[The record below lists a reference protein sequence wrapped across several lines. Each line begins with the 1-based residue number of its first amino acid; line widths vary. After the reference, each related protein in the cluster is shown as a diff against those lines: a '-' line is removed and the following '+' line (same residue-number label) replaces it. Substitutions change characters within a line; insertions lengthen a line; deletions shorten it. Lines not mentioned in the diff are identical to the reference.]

1 MKQRTK
7 VLMLQRINI
16 WLFLLLITVMAPAHS
31 KDDLDQAFSKFL
43 SQCTTKTGYDPNDSD
58 ITDEYTLAKGERDF
72 LDCAYTGIETNI
84 IPESYIPD
92 QYKNLIK
99 AHRQWTI
106 EVEKRLLTRAKRKSR
121 TLTLIG
127 VLKKNDERQKELL
140 IDQMVHTRD
149 VMKEDMRRR
158 ELSRLMQPRINY
170 NAMRGALR

>member
-7 VLMLQRINI
+7 VLMLKRINI
-16 WLFLLLITVMAPAHS
+16 WLFLVLIAVMGPVQS
-31 KDDLDQAFSKFL
+31 RDDTDQAFSKFL
-43 SQCTTKTGYDPNDSD
+43 SQCTAKTGYDPNNSE

-121 TLTLIG
+121 TLSLIG

-140 IDQMVHTRD
+140 IDKMVNTRD

-158 ELSRLMQPRINY
+158 ELDRLMQPRINY
-170 NAMRGALR
+170 SAMRGALR

>member
-7 VLMLQRINI
+7 VLMLKRINI

-43 SQCTTKTGYDPNDSD
+43 SQCTAKTGYNPNNSK

-72 LDCAYTGIETNI
+72 LDCVYTGIETNI
-84 IPESYIPD
+84 IPESYIPN
-92 QYKNLIK
+92 QYKDLIK
-99 AHRQWTI
+99 AHRQWTN
-106 EVEKRLLTRAKRKSR
+106 EVEKRLLTRAERKSR

-140 IDQMVHTRD
+140 IDQMVNTRD

-158 ELSRLMQPRINY
+158 ELHRLMQPRINY

>member
-7 VLMLQRINI
+7 VLMFQRINI
-16 WLFLLLITVMAPAHS
+16 WLFLLLIAVMGPVQS
-31 KDDLDQAFSKFL
+31 RDDANQAFSKFL
-43 SQCTTKTGYDPNDSD
+43 SQCTAKTGYDPNNSE
-58 ITDEYTLAKGERDF
+58 ITDEYTLAEGERDF

-121 TLTLIG
+121 TLSLIG
-127 VLKKNDERQKELL
+127 VLKKNDERQKELH
-140 IDQMVHTRD
+140 IDKMVNTRD

-158 ELSRLMQPRINY
+158 ELDRLMQPRINY

>member
-16 WLFLLLITVMAPAHS
+16 WLFLVLIAAMGPVQS
-31 KDDLDQAFSKFL
+31 RDDTDQAFSKFL
-43 SQCTTKTGYDPNDSD
+43 SQCTAKTGYDPNNSE

-106 EVEKRLLTRAKRKSR
+106 EVEKRLLTRAERKSR
-121 TLTLIG
+121 TLSLIG

-140 IDQMVHTRD
+140 IDKMVNTRD
-149 VMKEDMRRR
+149 IMKEDIRRK
-158 ELSRLMQPRINY
+158 ELHRLMQPRINY

>member
-16 WLFLLLITVMAPAHS
+16 WLFLVLIAVMGPVQS
-31 KDDLDQAFSKFL
+31 RDDTDQAFSKFL
-43 SQCTTKTGYDPNDSD
+43 SQCTAKTGYDPNNSE
-58 ITDEYTLAKGERDF
+58 ITDEYTLAKGEQDF

-106 EVEKRLLTRAKRKSR
+106 MIYGYSSM
-121 TLTLIG
+121 
-127 VLKKNDERQKELL
+127 D
-140 IDQMVHTRD
+140 
-149 VMKEDMRRR
+149 
-158 ELSRLMQPRINY
+158 
-170 NAMRGALR
+170 

>member
-43 SQCTTKTGYDPNDSD
+43 SQCTAKTGYDTNNANV
-58 ITDEYTLAKGERDF
+58 TDEYTLAKGERDF

-84 IPESYIPD
+84 IPESYIPN
-92 QYKNLIK
+92 QYKDLIK
-99 AHRQWTI
+99 AHRQWTN
-106 EVEKRLLTRAKRKSR
+106 EVEKRLLTRAERKSR

-140 IDQMVHTRD
+140 IDQMVNTRD
-149 VMKEDMRRR
+149 VMKEDLRRR
-158 ELSRLMQPRINY
+158 ELNRLMQPRINY

>member
-16 WLFLLLITVMAPAHS
+16 WLFLVLIAVMGQVQS
-31 KDDLDQAFSKFL
+31 RDDTDQAFSKFL
-43 SQCTTKTGYDPNDSD
+43 SQCTAKTGYDPNNSE

-121 TLTLIG
+121 TLSLIG

-140 IDQMVHTRD
+140 IDKMVNTRD

-158 ELSRLMQPRINY
+158 ELDRLMQPRINY
-170 NAMRGALR
+170 SAMRGALR